1 MILYPALAFFVA
13 VLGANLLGEGLRR
26 IIREAGINTAALVSK
41 RMALGIAAISLF
53 TWYVV
58 NQIGPGASYAKLAS
72 QVDPAR
78 IVAHTQALV
87 GLQSDDP
94 GFGTA
99 GARAAAEYLA
109 EQLEDLGAL
118 PAATTQ
124 DYMQPVERWRVRR
137 LSEPLLQAAVT
148 GTDEWHSLT
157 CGADFAE
164 TIERHGG
171 AGQADGTL
179 LFVGFGRREYAYRDY
194 RGLDLQERVVLVRGE
209 NMPAGFDNEALI
221 RGASAVLILTDD
233 IALRLDAVS
242 ADDDVLASPS
252 LPILWVR
259 PAAIEPWLS
268 AVGYASGDLDALIME
283 LTTSGRAPGWATL
296 DLPLR
301 VRARV
306 ELGAPEVATGYNVL
320 AILPGNDLALDAQA
334 LLVST
339 GYDLPEPLP
348 GRLALAPSDGPAG
361 AAMLLEIVR
370 LWRAESFKPRRA
382 VLLCFWAGGHLH
394 NDGALTYEAV
404 RSPYVSLEREA
415 SLRLDNVGG
424 GGAPDDAALTVTGP
438 ANAPLAALIV
448 RSAGVLEVPA
458 TAALRED
465 PSPGGT
471 VRLTWPGAPDVYSG
485 ADTLE
490 RLSAD
495 RLGQVGQLLNLTLIT
510 ATRQYHY

>member
-1 MILYPALAFFVA
+1 
-13 VLGANLLGEGLRR
+13 
-26 IIREAGINTAALVSK
+26 
-41 RMALGIAAISLF
+41 
-53 TWYVV
+53 
-58 NQIGPGASYAKLAS
+58 GPGVSYAKLAS
-72 QVDPAR
+72 QVDQAR

-87 GLQSDDP
+87 ELQGDDP
-94 GFGTA
+94 GFGSS
-99 GARAAAEYLA
+99 GAHAAAEYLA
-109 EQLEDLGAL
+109 AQLDDLGAL

-124 DYMQPVERWRVRR
+124 DYMQPVERLRVRR
-137 LSEPLLQAAVT
+137 LSEPLLQAAAT
-148 GTDEWHSLT
+148 GTEEWHTLT

-179 LFVGFGRREYAYRDY
+179 LFVGFGRKDYAYRDY
-194 RGLDLQERVVLVRGE
+194 RGLDLQGRVVLVRGD

-221 RGASAVLILTDD
+221 RGAAAVLILTDD
-233 IALRLDAVS
+233 IAPRLDAIS
-242 ADDDVLASPS
+242 ASEDVLTSPP
-252 LPILWVR
+252 LPILRVR

-268 AVGYASGDLDALIME
+268 AAGYAPGDLDALVIE
-283 LTTSGRAPGWATL
+283 LGSGRTPGWAVL
-296 DLPLR
+296 ELPLR

-306 ELGAPEVATGYNVL
+306 ELSAPEVVTGYNVL
-320 AILPGNDLALDAQA
+320 AILPGNDLALDTQA
-334 LLVST
+334 LLVGT
-339 GYDLPEPLP
+339 AYELPEPLP
-348 GRLALAPSDGPAG
+348 GHPAMAPSDGPAG

-394 NDGALTYEAV
+394 HDGALTYEAV

-424 GGAPDDAALTVTGP
+424 AGAPEDAPLTVTGP

-458 TAALRED
+458 TAALSED

-471 VRLTWPGAPDVYSG
+471 VRLTWPGAPNVYSG

-495 RLGQVGQLLNLTLIT
+495 RLGQVGQVLNLTLIT